1 MIVRR
6 FIELIKK
13 VVINYIDVKKFVV
26 PARHIK
32 TDNTKK
38 ILARMGETDL
48 KEFRFDLS
56 TINWYSYMNKNYI
69 MLRKL
74 LNEPPQPTP
83 ATMKKYR
90 YLMTLHYVVVSLAVL
105 GSFYFLYSIICNI
118 FSFIG

>member
-1 MIVRR
+1 M
-6 FIELIKK
+6 KK
-13 VVINYIDVKKFVV
+13 VVLNYMQTKKFVI
-26 PARHIK
+26 PDRHIK

-56 TINWYSYMNKNYI
+56 TINWYSYINKNFI

-74 LNEPPQPTP
+74 LNEPPEPTP

-105 GSFYFLYSIICNI
+105 VFFYFLYSITCNI
-118 FSFIG
+118 FSFIA